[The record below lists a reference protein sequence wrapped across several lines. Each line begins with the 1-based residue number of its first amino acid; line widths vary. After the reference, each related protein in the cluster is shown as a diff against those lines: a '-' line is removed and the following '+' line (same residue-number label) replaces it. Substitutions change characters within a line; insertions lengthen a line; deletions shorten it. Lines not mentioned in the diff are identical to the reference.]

1 MIRTP
6 AYARY
11 MSTNHLA
18 GASHAGIARAAAAAA
33 PIRTI
38 TLADVPALAAG
49 CAVFGTGGGG
59 AVQTPQLAVELAIEE
74 FGPVQAVQVAD
85 LDEHDVVVAMSGIGA
100 PSVGFE
106 MLGASGQAEI
116 IVEEIQ
122 RLTGRRITTIMAT
135 EIGGSNGLGPVGW
148 AAGLG
153 LKILDA
159 DGMGRAFPEAPM
171 TAMNVANLP
180 PGYAVLSDVIGNVSI
195 LRPVSLAWL
204 ERHARALTV
213 ASGAISIGANY
224 VMDRDTIRGAVI
236 EGSVSRAI
244 QVGRRLLES
253 TEPVAALTD
262 ELGAA
267 LITGGKVVDI
277 ERRTEGGFT
286 RGSVTVEGIGEYRGR
301 LTRVEIQNEN
311 LVVMEDGAVIVSVP
325 DLVTIVDSE
334 TGDAISTE
342 MLRFGQRVSV
352 LAWACDPLWRT
363 ERGLELAGP
372 RAFGYDLDYEPFG
385 ETADETFGAT
395 R

>member
-1 MIRTP
+1 MIPTP

-11 MSTNHLA
+11 MSTNHPA
-18 GASHAGIARAAAAAA
+18 ARSAASAT
-33 PIRTI
+33 PVTSI

-59 AVQTPQLAVELAIEE
+59 AVQTPQLGVEIALEQY
-74 FGPVQAVQVAD
+74 GPVPVKQVAD

-106 MLGASGQAEI
+106 MLAATGQAEI

-122 RLTGRRITTIMAT
+122 RLTGKRITTIMAT
-135 EIGGSNGLGPVGW
+135 EIGGSNGVGPVGW
-148 AAGLG
+148 AASLG
-153 LKILDA
+153 LSILDA

-195 LRPVSLAWL
+195 LRPVSLSWL

-224 VMDRDTIRGAVI
+224 VMDRDTVRGAVI
-236 EGSVSRAI
+236 EGSVSRAV
-244 QVGRRLLES
+244 QVGRRLL
-253 TEPVAALTD
+253 TATDPVEALTD

-286 RGSVTVEGIGEYRGR
+286 RGSVTVEGIGEHRGR

-363 ERGLELAGP
+363 PRGLELAGP

-385 ETADETFGAT
+385 TTSAAETLGAT